1 MTVTPLLVT
10 IDHVLQNALLAAV
23 DRPHPLQHEK
33 VTDILTAITTQ
44 PVIAAIAH
52 PLPIMA
58 HHQNGAIL
66 IPMSLPQ
73 RHLFLRLR
81 HSQWDA
87 FNSCLLPPPQRSR
100 VSIEWALVL
109 FITE

>member
-73 RHLFLRLR
+73 RHLFLDFVTPNGMPSIPAFFHR
-81 HSQWDA
+81 HNGRGSQ
-87 FNSCLLPPPQRSR
+87 
-100 VSIEWALVL
+100 
-109 FITE
+109 